1 MAIKKVLPITVSYLF
16 DAERKGAKYT
26 FDGVHYMNAGEWKEA
41 IAKAVLGYMARK
53 DGNTAYNM
61 GSDIPELN
69 ASVKSS
75 KASLTNMVLADTF
88 EESVKTYFANVHSN
102 LFIWVEVVDEN
113 AVLYMMNAE
122 EFELFI
128 RKFSAL
134 NERGVIRFK
143 ATSSKLVSF
152 LEGLA

>member
-1 MAIKKVLPITVSYLF
+1 MMKKVLPITVSYQF
-16 DAERKGAKYT
+16 DADRKGAKYT
-26 FDGVHYMNAGEWKEA
+26 FDGTHYMNAGEWKEA
-41 IAKAVLGYMARK
+41 IAKAVLGYIARK
-53 DGNTAYNM
+53 DGNTAYNE

-88 EESVKTYFANVHSN
+88 EESVEVYFQNVHSD

-113 AVLYMMNAE
+113 AVLYMMNAD
-122 EFELFI
+122 EFREFI
-128 RKFSAL
+128 YKFSTL

-143 ATSSKLVSF
+143 ATSSKLVAY